1 MSKLE
6 KTLVQLE
13 KVVLIEGKRTFIDLV
28 QHGRTLH

>member
-6 KTLVQLE
+6 KALVQLE
-13 KVVLIEGKRTFIDLV
+13 KVVLIEGKLTFTDLV